1 MAKRISVRIYP
12 DGRVQAET
20 QGIKGKKCTEYIN
33 ILEELLKA
41 EAVESEYTSE
51 YYVSEESVIEATQEH
66 SIQEQ
71 DESRW

>member
-51 YYVSEESVIEATQEH
+51 YYVSEESVIEAVQEH